1 MITHTEAIVFKSVDY
16 QESSKIVTMF
26 TREHGKIALMVRGV
40 KKVKS
45 KFSGLI
51 EIGNILDVVYYHKS
65 SRSVQILSEASYA
78 VKNKNLRTD
87 FEKMATMTSALE
99 LISQLLHENEVNE
112 PLFDFTKNM
121 LTWLN
126 EADVHPPQIFPYL
139 QVRLAALTGI
149 GLQLDVASPNGKTN
163 YLNLESGLITTE
175 SISSHSYKLTQNQY
189 QYVQIAAQ
197 AQSST
202 LFDIPFKNGELK
214 ALIEHLDR
222 YLKYHVEG
230 LRDRKSDAI
239 FEQILQETI

>member
-40 KKVKS
+40 KKPKS

-51 EIGNILDVVYYHKS
+51 EIGNILDVVYYYKS
-65 SRSVQILSEASYA
+65 TRGVQILSEASYA
-78 VKNKNLRTD
+78 VKNKNLRSN
-87 FEKMATMTSALE
+87 FEKMATMTSAVE

-121 LTWLN
+121 LTWLDT
-126 EADVHPPQIFPYL
+126 ADIHPPQIFPYL
-139 QVRLAALTGI
+139 QIRLAGLTGI
-149 GLQLDVASPNGKTN
+149 GLQLDLPDDGDQTN
-163 YLNLESGLITTE
+163 YLNLESGLVSTR
-175 SISSHSYKLTQNQY
+175 SVSSHSYKLTQKQFIY
-189 QYVQIAAQ
+189 IRIALQ
-197 AQSST
+197 AKSST
-202 LFDIPFKNGELK
+202 LFDIAFETGELK

-239 FEQILQETI
+239 FEQILQESI

>member
-1 MITHTEAIVFKSVDY
+1 MITHTEAIIFKSVDY

-40 KKVKS
+40 KKPKS

-51 EIGNILDVVYYHKS
+51 EIGNILDVVYYYKS

-78 VKNKNLRTD
+78 VKNKNLRSD

-99 LISQLLHENEVNE
+99 LISQLLHENEVNK
-112 PLFDFTKNM
+112 PLFEFTKNM

-126 EADVHPPQIFPYL
+126 EAEVQPPKIFPYL
-139 QVRLAALTGI
+139 QIRLAELTGI
-149 GLQLDVASPNGKTN
+149 GLQLDLANPDEQTN
-163 YLNLESGLITTE
+163 YLNLESGLVTTE
-175 SISSHSYKLTQNQY
+175 SISSHSYKLTENQFR
-189 QYVQIAAQ
+189 YVKIASQ

-202 LFDIPFKNGELK
+202 LFGIPFATGELK
-214 ALIEHLDR
+214 ALIETLDR

-230 LRDRKSDAI
+230 LKDRKSDAI
-239 FEQILQETI
+239 FEQILQETL